1 MRALREGVDT
11 GTDDVTTTCAKT
23 AATPAAGSL
32 PINPPPTFVSSQS
45 VSDRGGKATTR
56 TAQPLEGA
64 TVVAGVAAALS
75 GDGEQFASPL
85 EQLLVGL
92 GAAADVTGVL
102 VLAGTG
108 VP

>member
-1 MRALREGVDT
+1 MRQEQE
-11 GTDDVTTTCAKT
+11 
-23 AATPAAGSL
+23 
-32 PINPPPTFVSSQS
+32 QS
-45 VSDRGGKATTR
+45 GQA
-56 TAQPLEGA
+56 EGA

-75 GDGEQFASPL
+75 GDGEQLASPL